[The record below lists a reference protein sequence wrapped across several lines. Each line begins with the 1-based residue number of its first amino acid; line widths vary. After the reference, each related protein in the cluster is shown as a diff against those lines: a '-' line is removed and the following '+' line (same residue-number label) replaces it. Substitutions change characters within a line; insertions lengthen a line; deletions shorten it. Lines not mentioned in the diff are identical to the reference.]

1 MVSISCL
8 FCFSVC
14 VCVYVLNIPHEGFLI
29 KTLAVQLKMMTL
41 ITADFSSNFVSTTL
55 YFLFQFMNWI
65 EFNEPDLQFFNVT
78 R

>member
-1 MVSISCL
+1 M
-8 FCFSVC
+8 C

-41 ITADFSSNFVSTTL
+41 ITADFEN
-55 YFLFQFMNWI
+55 FLFQFMNWI
-65 EFNEPDLQFFNVT
+65 EFDEPDLQFFNVT